1 MSLLM
6 FQALI
11 ITTIRIE
18 GCHISPG
25 DGHRI
30 GWIIDL
36 RELIEKRQE
45 VWIVMRRRRAVHVQS
60 NILLHDVAGLIRIS

>member
-25 DGHRI
+25 DGGI

-60 NILLHDVAGLIRIS
+60 NVLLHDVAGLIRIS